1 MPQPV
6 LNILSLIKTPALAKA
21 CGQWLKGGRY
31 QLFQVDPSTEPPE
44 PLVQRCGDVDGLLLE
59 EGALEGSFFAT
70 LHERGLELPAVLIG
84 PVSGEVLFH
93 GAEVR
98 LPPDQLEQLSY
109 SLDAAVSRFLRTH
122 TPPASSEAQAATPE
136 GWKLSNRL
144 NGRLGYLSIYYKRD
158 PSRFLRNL
166 EAEERSELL
175 DSLKRSYRDLL
186 ISYFKNPATANQAIE
201 SFVNTAFFADL
212 PITKMVEIHVNL
224 IEEFWKQLM
233 LKGQKNDFLQDYR
246 LALLDVMAHL
256 CEMYRRS
263 IPADVPIV
271 PAPIP
276 EASSPSA

>member
-6 LNILSLIKTPALAKA
+6 LNILTVIQTPALQEA
-21 CGQWLKGGRY
+21 CLQWLKGGRY
-31 QLFQVDPSTEPPE
+31 HLLQADPATE
-44 PLVQRCGDVDGLLLE
+44 PLVQLEQRCEDVDGLLLE
-59 EGALEGSFFAT
+59 EGAVGKRFFST

-84 PVSGEVLFH
+84 PVTGDVLFH

-109 SLDAAVSRFLRTH
+109 SLDAAVSRFLRSH
-122 TPPASSEAQAATPE
+122 TPPASSEAQATTPD

-144 NGRLGYLSIYYKRD
+144 NGRLGYLSVYYKRD

-166 EAEERSELL
+166 EAEERRELL
-175 DSLKRSYRDLL
+175 DSLRRSYRDLL

-263 IPADVPIV
+263 IPPDVPILT
-271 PAPIP
+271 APMP
-276 EASSPSA
+276 EVASPIA